1 MEHDYD
7 KLVPAVNAVMKSCGY
22 LQKGGYNEAQ
32 SYSFASDADVLSAIT
47 PQLVENGLA
56 IFPTT
61 CSMSVEPIGL
71 SKKDTPMWRTDIVQG
86 FRIVHSS
93 GQFVDLQAAG
103 SGTDSQDKG
112 VYKAQTGAQKYM
124 LKMLV
129 MFASGDDA
137 EYTSPSAKDD
147 MAAAAKVAA
156 SAVHTERIGKM
167 IDTGLKA
174 DVIAAYNE
182 MKQIRGQLTDED
194 YANLVAKGQE
204 RKKKE
209 DA

>member
-1 MEHDYD
+1 
-7 KLVPAVNAVMKSCGY
+7 VPAINAVMDQCGY
-22 LQKGGYNEAQ
+22 IRKGGYNEAQ
-32 SYSFASDADVLSAIT
+32 SYAYASDADILAAVT
-47 PQLVENGLA
+47 PALTENGLA

-61 CSMSVEPIGL
+61 CELTTQSIGE
-71 SKKDTPMWRTDIVQG
+71 SKSGTPMWRTDIVQG
-86 FRIVHSS
+86 FRIIHAS
-93 GQFVDLQAAG
+93 GQFVDLMAAG

-147 MAAAAKVAA
+147 MAAAAKVAM
-156 SAVHTERIGKM
+156 SATHTARLGKM
-167 IDTGLKA
+167 ISTGS
-174 DVIAAYNE
+174 VQEVQAAAIE

-194 YANLVAKGQE
+194 YATLVALGQK